1 MDLLLEHGAEVDS
14 KGGKYG
20 DALQAA
26 ALKAGQDFVLRLLD
40 LQVAVNDVSGKYG
53 TALQA
58 AASAGD
64 ALTVALLLQHG
75 ANPQLEGGLY
85 GNALNAAACRANID
99 VLNHLLEQELP
110 YDMLNRAMLQAVLF
124 RQDEAVNAL
133 LKKGDIVDA
142 MDHELGSPLKLL
154 QRPPGVDANSD
165 FGGDEEDDDD
175 DSDVSD
181 DEEDDDED
189 GADSDE
195 ASKSGSED
203 DDSSV
208 SDDTDNGASVVE
220 LQLEDP
226 STAESKIQ
234 KYLEDAKVRIRRNPS
249 LRVPTAIQRKPVVKD
264 DRIPASTAQYDLY
277 GVSKPQ
283 QSESVGSA
291 NPTSSNEW
299 RKNPHTPNTY
309 PYKASTYGQAAPI
322 AAASS
327 EYAAY
332 SSRPPV
338 TQAFDSRSQRPL
350 PGTASSNSYMANGS
364 SQPQASPYPDQS
376 QYDNPAQPGPPIPP
390 KAPSYSDLSSL
401 PSVLRPSHSSQNLST
416 ASHLPPPPPTPPRSQ
431 ATNSNYRAYAQ
442 NMQQS
447 SPYYAYQTPHP
458 FQTPPL
464 QQDPPLTGAPPSVVQ
479 TPYAAYTPPR
489 QQSQY
494 SGQPPPPMPPRP
506 SAAQSQSDDLLDFDR
521 LQQKAQKFAGRFWK

>member
-26 ALKAGQDFVLRLLD
+26 ALKAGQDFVLRLLE
-40 LQVAVNDVSGKYG
+40 LQVRINDVSGKYG

-64 ALTVALLLQHG
+64 TLTVALLLQHG
-75 ANPQLEGGLY
+75 ANPRLEGGLY
-85 GNALNAAACRANID
+85 RNALNAAACRANID

-133 LKKGDIVDA
+133 LKKGASVDA
-142 MDHELGSPLKLL
+142 MDHELGSPLELL
-154 QRPPGVDANSD
+154 QKRPGVDANSD
-165 FGGDEEDDDD
+165 FDGDEEDNSD

-181 DEEDDDED
+181 DEDDEDDDE
-189 GADSDE
+189 
-195 ASKSGSED
+195 ASNSGSED
-203 DDSSV
+203 DDESV
-208 SDDTDNGASVVE
+208 SDDTDNGASVAD

-234 KYLEDAKVRIRRNPS
+234 KYLEDAKARIRRNPS
-249 LRVPTAIQRKPVVKD
+249 LRVPTAIQRKPVVRVD
-264 DRIPASTAQYDLY
+264 QIPASTAQYDLY

-291 NPTSSNEW
+291 KPTSSNE
-299 RKNPHTPNTY
+299 RQKNPHTPDTY
-309 PYKASTYGQAAPI
+309 PYKTSTYGQAAPI

-327 EYAAY
+327 EYATY

-338 TQAFDSRSQRPL
+338 TQAFDLYNQQRL
-350 PGTASSNSYMANGS
+350 PGTASSDSSMANGAS
-364 SQPQASPYPDQS
+364 RPQASPYPDQS
-376 QYDNPAQPGPPIPP
+376 PYDSPAQPGRPLPP
-390 KAPSYSDLSSL
+390 KAPSYGDLSSL
-401 PSVLRPSHSSQNLST
+401 PSILRPSHSSQNVST
-416 ASHLPPPPPTPPRSQ
+416 ASNLPPPPTPPRPQ
-431 ATNSNYRAYAQ
+431 AANSNYRAYAQ

-447 SPYYAYQTPHP
+447 SSYRAYQTPQP
-458 FQTPPL
+458 FQAPPQ
-464 QQDPPLTGAPPSVVQ
+464 QQDPPLTGAPPPPPPVK
-479 TPYAAYTPPR
+479 TPYAAYSPPP

-494 SGQPPPPMPPRP
+494 NGQSPPMPPRP
-506 SAAQSQSDDLLDFDR
+506 STAQNQSDDLLDFDR

>member
-1 MDLLLEHGAEVDS
+1 M
-14 KGGKYG
+14 
-20 DALQAA
+20 
-26 ALKAGQDFVLRLLD
+26 LRLLE
-40 LQVAVNDVSGKYG
+40 LHANINDISGKYG

-75 ANPQLEGGLY
+75 ASPLLEGGLY
-85 GNALNAAACRANID
+85 GNALNAAARRANID
-99 VLNHLLEQELP
+99 VLNHLLEQDLP
-110 YDMLNRAMLQAVLF
+110 YNMLNRAMLQAVLF
-124 RQDEAVNAL
+124 RQDEAVNVL
-133 LKKGDIVDA
+133 LKKGASVDA
-142 MDHELGSPLKLL
+142 MDDELGSPLELL
-154 QRPPGVDANSD
+154 QKPPGEDANSD

-181 DEEDDDED
+181 DEDEEGDEDDE
-189 GADSDE
+189 
-195 ASKSGSED
+195 KSTSED

-208 SDDTDNGASVVE
+208 SDDTDNGASVAD

-234 KYLEDAKVRIRRNPS
+234 KYLEDAKARIRRNPS
-249 LRVPTAIQRKPVVKD
+249 LRVPTAIQRKPVVKVD
-264 DRIPASTAQYDLY
+264 QTPASTAQYDFY

-283 QSESVGSA
+283 QSESVESV

-299 RKNPHTPNTY
+299 RKNPHTPATY
-309 PYKASTYGQAAPI
+309 PYKNSTYGQAAPI

-338 TQAFDSRSQRPL
+338 TQAF
-350 PGTASSNSYMANGS
+350 NSYNEQPLTGTVSSDSYTANGPP
-364 SQPQASPYPDQS
+364 QPQTSPYPKQS
-376 QYDNPAQPGPPIPP
+376 PYNGPAQPGPPIPP
-390 KAPSYSDLSSL
+390 KAPSYGDISSL
-401 PSVLRPSHSSQNLST
+401 PSILRPSHSSQNLST
-416 ASHLPPPPPTPPRSQ
+416 ASNLPPPPTPPRPQ

-447 SPYYAYQTPHP
+447 SPPYYAYQTPQP
-458 FQTPPL
+458 FQTPQ
-464 QQDPPLTGAPPSVVQ
+464 QQDPPLSSAPTPPAK
-479 TPYAAYTPPR
+479 TPYAAYTPPP

-494 SGQPPPPMPPRP
+494 NGQPPPRP